1 MEWHKLF
8 KVGTLRKTL
17 KLITIKASK
26 QITFRIKLR
35 IRIVV
40 NSQGFRPNMESIRI
54 TQITKDKSL
63 IVVDN
68 QSLVKMI
75 KKCCRPQISFGMPCI
90 SNSLISEC
98 YL

>member
-1 MEWHKLF
+1 MEWHNLF

-17 KLITIKASK
+17 KLITIKGSK
-26 QITFRIKLR
+26 QITFRIELR
-35 IRIVV
+35 IIVAI

-54 TQITKDKSL
+54 TPITKDKSPTE
-63 IVVDN
+63 VDN